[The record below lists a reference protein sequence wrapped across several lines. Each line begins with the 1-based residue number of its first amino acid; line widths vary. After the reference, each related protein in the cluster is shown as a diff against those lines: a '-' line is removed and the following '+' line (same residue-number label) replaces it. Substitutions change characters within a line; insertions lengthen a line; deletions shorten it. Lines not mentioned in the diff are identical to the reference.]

1 MIVLG
6 IVGTPAGGKSTVAE
20 RLAELGAAWINADL
34 IAKEVLERPD
44 VQADLKQY
52 YGASVVDKH
61 GMIDRAKLAAMV
73 FGDDDESRRRLD
85 YLERRI
91 HPETRKLIT
100 AQLLRCEKQ
109 GDAVAILDV
118 PLLFKSSWDRSCD
131 EIWCVDADEEVRRE
145 RVKSRGW
152 NRQQLQAREK
162 NQLDVAEKKR
172 LSTHVI
178 LNNGTLT
185 ELNETIGRLW
195 SSLVQ
200 RHSAAS
206 DTGHCMERLGQE
218 NLPED

>member
-1 MIVLG
+1 
-6 IVGTPAGGKSTVAE
+6 
-20 RLAELGAAWINADL
+20 
-34 IAKEVLERPD
+34 
-44 VQADLKQY
+44 
-52 YGASVVDKH
+52 
-61 GMIDRAKLAAMV
+61 
-73 FGDDDESRRRLD
+73 
-85 YLERRI
+85 
-91 HPETRKLIT
+91 
-100 AQLLRCEKQ
+100 
-109 GDAVAILDV
+109 
-118 PLLFKSSWDRSCD
+118 RS
-131 EIWCVDADEEVRRE
+131 E

-218 NLPED
+218 NHPED

>member
-118 PLLFKSSWDRSCD
+118 DPPPVVVPYDP
-131 EIWCVDADEEVRRE
+131 
-145 RVKSRGW
+145 
-152 NRQQLQAREK
+152 
-162 NQLDVAEKKR
+162 
-172 LSTHVI
+172 
-178 LNNGTLT
+178 
-185 ELNETIGRLW
+185 ETGF
-195 SSLVQ
+195 
-200 RHSAAS
+200 A
-206 DTGHCMERLGQE
+206 
-218 NLPED
+218 LPEASVGATSVTANQAIIEA